1 MEAELS
7 AELDNI
13 ARLETDSQ
21 GLNASLCTAMEKI
34 SEARTR
40 ASTMMD
46 RCAAQGQEVKR
57 LEAMAQ
63 IVFAI
68 IDAHEHEDLCVICC
82 DRPSLRSSQRVFA
95 PCGHGRACEVCAKEL
110 QRRNQRC

>member
-1 MEAELS
+1 M
-7 AELDNI
+7 
-13 ARLETDSQ
+13 
-21 GLNASLCTAMEKI
+21 GMEKI

-110 QRRNQRC
+110 QRRNQRCPECRQEVKEIIRVYLA